1 VLIEPQTAQPILVFC
16 VASASALSPFAVSA
30 HTCGRDVKAVRIHFD
45 LRMRAR
51 DCLCDFMPEKLPI
64 ESVEDS
70 DSITNT
76 DARRWLC
83 GSDGGASLPCGV
95 IELFLHN

>member
-1 VLIEPQTAQPILVFC
+1 MPADTRGRDIK
-16 VASASALSPFAVSA
+16 AVS
-30 HTCGRDVKAVRIHFD
+30 VNFD
-45 LRMRAR
+45 SRMRAR
-51 DCLCDFMPEKLPI
+51 DYFGHDVPMIGTIKTI
-64 ESVEDS
+64 EDA